1 MLIACEIV
9 VATAADQ
16 TPQRQGHSIY
26 IRFIRIRYHIN
37 SHVPV
42 P

>member
-16 TPQRQGHSIY
+16 TPQWKTAMNSRSRTILVSEDK
-26 IRFIRIRYHIN
+26 IR
-37 SHVPV
+37 
-42 P
+42 